1 MISFANEAQLL
12 VEEYWDTD
20 DFTRMFPPV
29 AFPAQISMYLLTMA
43 GRVRQK
49 MTDNGI
55 GEHKSM
61 WATKKKRKG
70 CWKMCP
76 SWKVNEEKKSSE
88 EKSKKKKGGGGKSKY
103 VAAGAAAVSSLTA
116 TAWKKVR
123 INTIN
128 NTNNQQQE
136 E

>member
-1 MISFANEAQLL
+1 MDWQTPEEFKQRWPCGEQGILRNTFFTQMISIANEAQLL
-12 VEEYWDTD
+12 VEEYWDKD

-61 WATKKKRKG
+61 
-70 CWKMCP
+70 
-76 SWKVNEEKKSSE
+76 
-88 EKSKKKKGGGGKSKY
+88 
-103 VAAGAAAVSSLTA
+103 
-116 TAWKKVR
+116 
-123 INTIN
+123 
-128 NTNNQQQE
+128 
-136 E
+136 